1 MVCEAIYIGSLSRKT
16 LSNMSEKILSFAML
30 SDPGRVRSHNEDTCA
45 ANAELGVFVVCDGVG
60 GAASGEVASELAA
73 QSFLNLVAAAREDQS
88 PSEDGISAG
97 VEYAN
102 QAVYH
107 KSRSAAALRGMAT
120 TLVALVFTPVAECS
134 SSAAPDS
141 AGTVWIANIG
151 DSRCYRLRAGAFN
164 QLTRDHSVVEEQ
176 VRAGVIT
183 REQAEVS
190 PIRNVITRA
199 VGSDSAVDAD
209 IECLA
214 ARHGDLFLLC
224 SDGLIRDLTDAEI
237 AAILLAAPAATDD
250 SLAGLCSQLIA
261 AANAKG
267 GGDNIT
273 CILVHIA

>member
-1 MVCEAIYIGSLSRKT
+1 
-16 LSNMSEKILSFAML
+16 MSEKILSFAML

-107 KSRSAAALRGMAT
+107 KSRSAAGLRGMAT
-120 TLVALVFTPVAECS
+120 TLVALVFTPASECT
-134 SSAAPDS
+134 APPEPES

-151 DSRCYRLRAGAFN
+151 DSRCYLLRGGRLN

-176 VRAGVIT
+176 VRAGVLT
-183 REQAEVS
+183 RQQADVS

-199 VGSDSAVDAD
+199 VGSDIAVDAD
-209 IECLA
+209 IECLPA
-214 ARHGDLFLLC
+214 ESGDLFLLC
-224 SDGLIRDLTDAEI
+224 SDGLIRDLDDADL
-237 AAILLAAPAATDD
+237 AAILLAAPPATDD
-250 SLAGLCSQLIA
+250 SLAALCAELIA

-273 CILVHIA
+273 CLLVAIA